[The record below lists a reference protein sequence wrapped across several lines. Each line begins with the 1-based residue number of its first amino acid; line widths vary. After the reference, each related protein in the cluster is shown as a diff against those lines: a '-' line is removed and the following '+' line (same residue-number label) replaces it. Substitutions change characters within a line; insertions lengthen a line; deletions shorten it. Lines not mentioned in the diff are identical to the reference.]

1 MKILIADDDPV
12 SRTVLA
18 KIISSQEEHQTTVA
32 EDGRAAWALLDD
44 PSRSFDVVFLDI
56 SMPKMDG
63 FELLKRIKASPL
75 LKSTEVVLCTGSNDR
90 ASVVKAVGMGA
101 KHYIVKPCNQEVVL
115 AKLKQLQPAA

>member
-18 KIISSQEEHQTTVA
+18 KIIATEPDHQITVA

-44 PSRSFDVVFLDI
+44 PARSFDVVFLDL

-63 FELLKRIKASPL
+63 FECLKRIKRSPL
-75 LKSTEVVLCTGSNDR
+75 LKSTEVVMCTGSNDR
-90 ASVVKAVGMGA
+90 ASVVRAVELGA
-101 KHYIVKPCNQEVVL
+101 KHYIVKPCVPEVVL
-115 AKLKQLQPAA
+115 AKLKQFQPA